1 MNFKVHKRKSDVKHS
16 KYTKTEIDIAY
27 NFSKEAWHEFDKFL
41 RSIVLFGSSV
51 RSGKHNPKSDI
62 DILLI
67 VDDVSFIM
75 TPEVVET
82 YKLITEKLIAKTS
95 RRLHITTLKFTTFWE
110 YIRIGDPV
118 GINILRDGVALI
130 DTGFFSPL
138 QLLLAQ
144 GRIRPTKEAIVSYYS
159 RVPQTLHNSKWH
171 IMQGALDLYWAGID
185 SAHAALMKQG
195 VMPENPS
202 RIADL
207 INEHLVLKGKVNKKC
222 VDIMKELYLTSKK
235 ILHRDTKELS
245 GKKYDKL
252 GKDATFLVTEMR
264 KCILKKNLK

>member
-1 MNFKVHKRKSDVKHS
+1 MNFKVHKRASGPKHS
-16 KYTKTEIDIAY
+16 KYTRSEIDIAY
-27 NFSKEAWHEFDKFL
+27 EFSKQAWHEFDKFL

-51 RSGKHNPKSDI
+51 RAGKHNPKSDI

-82 YKLITEKLIAKTS
+82 YKLITEKIILKTS
-95 RRLHITTLKFTTFWE
+95 KRLHITTLKFTSFYE
-110 YIRIGDPV
+110 YIRIGDPI

-138 QLLLAQ
+138 QILLAQ

-171 IMQGALDLYWAGID
+171 IMQGVLDLYWAGID
-185 SAHAALMKQG
+185 ASHAALMKMG

-202 RIADL
+202 RISKL
-207 INEHLVLKGKVNKKC
+207 IDEHLVSKGLVSKRCVN
-222 VDIMKELYLTSKK
+222 IMKELYSISKK
-235 ILHRDTKELS
+235 ILHRDTKELT
-245 GKKYDKL
+245 GKQYDKL
-252 GKDATFLVTEMR
+252 QKDTTFLVSEMK